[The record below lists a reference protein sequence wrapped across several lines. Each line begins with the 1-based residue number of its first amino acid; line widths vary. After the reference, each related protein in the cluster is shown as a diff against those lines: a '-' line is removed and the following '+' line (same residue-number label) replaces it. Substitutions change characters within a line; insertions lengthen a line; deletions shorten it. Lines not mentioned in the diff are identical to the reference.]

1 MKFNQWTLGLAA
13 VGVVSL
19 GSAMQAEEA
28 ASQVMTAVSGTTIN
42 GYVGTSAIWK
52 FGTGNA
58 NLPGRSFDGA
68 TKQDGFN
75 VDVVKLTVEKPV
87 TEGEWAAGYK
97 FDLLLGPDAAKF
109 SNLGL
114 GIGSGASGNADAND
128 HWTLENAYVALR
140 APVGNGLDLKV
151 GAFDTIIGYEVFD
164 AGSNP
169 NYSRSYGYA
178 LEPVQ
183 HAGVLASYRV
193 NDMISASAGVANS
206 AVGWKNSNAAFA
218 ESRKTYMA
226 SVTLTAP
233 EALGPVA
240 GSTLYAGIINGT
252 GGSAVNGAVA
262 TKSNS
267 TWIYSGATL
276 KTPWEALSLG
286 LAFDYLFDNAG
297 NTVANNS
304 VNWAYAVAG
313 YASYQLTEKLKW
325 NNRVDWTQADDGT
338 YYNSA
343 AAGKENQ
350 LIAVTST
357 FEYALWENV
366 LTRAELRWDHA
377 LASGER
383 PFGKAGAGNGD
394 KNALSAGLN
403 FIYKF

>member
-28 ASQVMTAVSGTTIN
+28 ASQVMTAVSGTTIS
-42 GYVGTSAIWK
+42 GYVNTSAIWK

-58 NLPGRSFDGA
+58 SLPGRTYDGA
-68 TKQDGFN
+68 LKQDGFN
-75 VDVVKLTVEKPV
+75 LDVVKLTVEKPV

-97 FDLLLGPDAAKF
+97 FDLLLGPDAATF
-109 SNLGL
+109 SGLGL
-114 GIGSGASGNADAND
+114 GVGSGATGAGAAAND

-164 AGSNP
+164 GGSNP

-206 AVGWKNSNAAFA
+206 GAGWKNTAIA

-252 GGSAVNGAVA
+252 GGTAVNGAVA
-262 TKSNS
+262 TKANS
-267 TWIYSGATL
+267 TWLYSGATL

-286 LAFDYLFDNAG
+286 LAFDYLFDNA
-297 NTVANNS
+297 NNSIANNS

-338 YYNSA
+338 YYTSA
-343 AAGKENQ
+343 AAGKNNQ
-350 LIAVTST
+350 LIALTST
-357 FEYALWENV
+357 FDYSLWENV
-366 LTRAELRWDHA
+366 ITRAELRWDHA